1 MKYTHSGDLSLC
13 DIQINPDKSIAPH
26 HKFFKSF
33 KALNLKGKKNQTKCI
48 YLLGSKIRWSMLYLE
63 KKSKATTWQGYIFT
77 GMEDHKEP
85 KHFLSIIFLSL
96 FFGRRVG
103 LPNLPLGI
111 RP

>member
-33 KALNLKGKKNQTKCI
+33 KALNFKDKKTQTKCI

-63 KKSKATTWQGYIFT
+63 KKSKATTSQGYIFT

-85 KHFLSIIFLSL
+85 NHLSFIQYALIISSKNA
-96 FFGRRVG
+96 
-103 LPNLPLGI
+103 NLKKI
-111 RP
+111 